1 MKLEKEAGRLE
12 EYLKKELRLVNLHL
26 PYKRRSLEELL
37 REDFP
42 HIILRDGSTH
52 YFKRKELELLASLIP
67 RELWSELKLP
77 ILLEV
82 SPEYGEGAVIIKGR
96 VESLIVSKILEIEWK
111 EESHLII
118 YRPQVSILR
127 RKLPT
132 TTQYVFS
139 LRLLSE
145 T

>member
-1 MKLEKEAGRLE
+1 MGQEKEIRLE
-12 EYLKKELRLVNLHL
+12 DYLRRELRLVNLHL
-26 PYKRRSLEELL
+26 PYRKRSLEELL
-37 REDFP
+37 KEEFP
-42 HIILRDGSTH
+42 HVILRDGSTH
-52 YFKRKELELLASLIP
+52 YFKRKELELLASLLP
-67 RELWSELKLP
+67 REKWSELYLP

-82 SPEYGEGAVIIKGR
+82 SPEYGEGAVVVKGR
-96 VESLIVSKILEIEWK
+96 IESMVVSKLLELEWSN
-111 EESHLII
+111 EPELII

-145 T
+145 P